1 MKKSLLI
8 NIFLKSLSFVIFC
21 LLFNTELLPAKE
33 IPIIANNPG
42 KIHFETISNSKGL
55 SQVTVLSI
63 CQDHFGF
70 LWIGTREGLNKYDGY
85 NFVYFKN
92 VPDNNNSLS
101 SDFISAIYEDTESR
115 LWVGTDNGLNY
126 YDRENNLFNRYHIN
140 EGSQNL
146 DQSNFINCIYRKNKD
161 ELWVG
166 SNNGLFSYVDSLKK
180 FKRLKLTDNH
190 RNNLVVNFIKK
201 INQQRLFIG
210 TNIGLFEFSNNRFTR
225 ISTEFNSSGKRGVAD
240 ENINDIAWDEESH
253 FWLGTN
259 NALIHMDRDFRI
271 IQKYNTSVSS
281 PLILTNNRIKSLL
294 FDDKKNLWI
303 GTEKGLS
310 IFSKNLNRV
319 FNFISEK
326 PNYANLS
333 NDEINCFY
341 RDKNQV
347 LWVGTNSGGLN
358 KFSWDRLRFSS
369 IEAGKSDGKHL
380 NNKDVYAIFE
390 DSNHI
395 LWFGTNHGLNRYDPK
410 SKQYKYYFDEEIYT
424 GSIGKIRSIISAP
437 GGKLWLGTYGGLI
450 LFNPRNGKYKKIAIN
465 VKRKNRQSHLIAS
478 LIPASSNILWIGTSN
493 QGLYS
498 YNLLDNNFKE
508 FRHDPMDSTTL
519 SSNKI
524 RTMLLNDDGSIWVG
538 TYGGGL
544 NLFDTKNLES
554 THYKNISG
562 NQLSLSSNFVY
573 SIYRNSPDE
582 LWIGTYGGGVNRF
595 NLKNKTFEH
604 FMMADGLPNEVVYAI
619 VGDGQGRLWMTTNN
633 GLSRLNTKFLNIQ
646 GKRSKRAFR
655 NYDIYD
661 GLLSNEFNFG
671 AYYKNHAGIIFFGNT
686 SGLNYFQPDDFFDS
700 SKFPAVEITG
710 VTLYSDDEESSF
722 HAIKNVSRADKISFS
737 YHTYFFTI
745 NFSALDFNNP
755 NKNRYAYM
763 LEGLDPDWIY
773 PDEGLHQANFT
784 SVAGGNYHFKVK
796 ASNSDGIWNESP
808 RVLEIDI
815 RPPVWLT
822 WWFKTLSGL
831 LIFLFA
837 FLFHHFRLAG
847 IKKHNLAL
855 ASVNMS
861 LNEQMNERKKAEAAL
876 FISEEKYRTI
886 TNNLRIGIYRS
897 DIKEDGR
904 LIEVNPAFLDLLGYQ
919 NKAEVLEKEIKEF
932 YQDPDERKKLVSR
945 IIQNR
950 FIRDEEIHLIKKDGQ
965 PIICS
970 NTSVVVSD
978 EDGNPL
984 YLDGILEDITEKK
997 RIEQAL
1003 KESEEKYRNFVERT
1017 LDAIII
1023 VQNGVFKFANKRCA
1037 EVLKTTVNNLLE
1049 NPFIDYIHPNER
1061 DKVNDMY
1068 FRRISGENVDPLYQS
1083 VLIDVDGK
1091 EINVEINAGLISYG
1105 NQPADLVFVRDIT
1118 ERLNLENQLRQI
1130 QKMEAIGLLAG
1141 GVAHDF
1147 NNILTIINGN
1157 AELALNEINPQN
1169 SIYRLIQEIHKS
1181 GERAANLTRQLLAFS
1196 RKQIIKPQVL
1206 NINSVIANMD
1216 KMLGRLIGEDISIK
1230 LILSPEVKD
1239 INADPGQI
1247 EQIMMNLVINA
1258 RDAILSEK
1266 NSKKPK
1272 LITVETNFGG
1282 MSKKLA
1288 NELRIIDQNKY
1299 IEISVTDTGVG
1310 IDKEI
1315 HTNIFDPFFT
1325 TKETGKG
1332 TGLGLSTVFGIVK
1345 QNGGEIKVDSASG
1358 RGSTF
1363 NIFWPIVDNKSIEV
1377 QDPEIEKRKTGG
1389 EEKILLVEDDPG
1401 VRSFARMA
1409 LQQSGYLVI
1418 EAENGKAAIKLI
1430 EKDKPQIDFLIT
1442 DIIMPE
1448 MNGHELA
1455 ENIKQ
1460 EYPEILILFTSGHT
1474 DRHIVHESAL
1484 KEGVSFLQKPYSATQ
1499 LNAKVREILDDQNG
1513 SD

>member
-1 MKKSLLI
+1 MKKLLLV
-8 NIFLKSLSFVIFC
+8 NIFVKSLSIVVICF
-21 LLFNTELLPAKE
+21 LFSTELLSAKE
-33 IPIIANNPG
+33 IPNITNDPG

-63 CQDHFGF
+63 CQDHFGY
-70 LWIGTREGLNKYDGY
+70 LWVGTREGLNKYDGY
-85 NFVYFKN
+85 NFTYFKN
-92 VPDNNNSLS
+92 MPDNKHSIS
-101 SDFISAIYEDTESR
+101 SDFISAIYEDKENR

-126 YDRENNLFNRYHIN
+126 YDRENNYFNRYHIN
-140 EGSQNL
+140 NGSQNL
-146 DQSNFINCIYRKNKD
+146 SQSNFIKCIYRKNKD

-166 SNNGLFSYVDSLKK
+166 SNNGLFSFVDSLKK
-180 FKRLKLTDNH
+180 FKRLKLTDSH
-190 RNNLVVNFIKK
+190 RNNIVISFIKK
-201 INQQRLFIG
+201 INQQRLFLG
-210 TNIGLFEFSNNRFTR
+210 TNIGLFEFSNNHFKR
-225 ISTEFNSSGKRGVAD
+225 ISTELNSSSQKGVAD
-240 ENINDIAWDEESH
+240 EYINDIVWNEESH
-253 FWLGTN
+253 FWVGTN
-259 NALIHMDRDFRI
+259 KTLIHMDQDLRI
-271 IQKYNTSVSS
+271 IEKYNTTVSS
-281 PLILTNNRIKSLL
+281 ALILSNNRIKSLS

-310 IFSKNLNRV
+310 IIDENLDRV
-319 FNFISEK
+319 VNFISEK
-326 PNYANLS
+326 PNYVNLS
-333 NDEINCFY
+333 NDEINCIY
-341 RDKNQV
+341 RDINQV

-358 KFSWDRLRFSS
+358 KFSWAQLRFSS
-369 IEAGKSDGKHL
+369 IEAGKRDGKHL
-380 NNKDVYAIFE
+380 SNKDVYAIFE
-390 DSNHI
+390 DLNHI
-395 LWFGTNHGLNRYDPK
+395 FWFGTNRGLNRYDPN
-410 SKQYKYYFDEEIYT
+410 SKQFKYYFFEEIHT
-424 GSIGKIRSIISAP
+424 GSIGKIRSIVDAR
-437 GGKLWLGTYGGLI
+437 GGNLWLGTYGGLI
-450 LFNPRNGKYKKIAIN
+450 LFHPQTGKYRKITIS
-465 VKRKNRQSHLIAS
+465 VKGKIRHSQLIAS
-478 LIPASSNILWIGTSN
+478 LINTSSNILWVGTSD

-498 YNLLDNNFKE
+498 YNIVENKFIE
-508 FRHDPMDSTTL
+508 FRHDPKDSSTL
-519 SSNKI
+519 SSNNI
-524 RTMLLNDDGSIWVG
+524 RTMILNDDGNIWVG

-544 NLFDTKNLES
+544 DFFNTRTKKF
-554 THYKNISG
+554 THNKNIPG
-562 NQLSLSSNFVY
+562 NPLSLSSDFVY
-573 SIYRNSPDE
+573 SIYKNSPDE

-595 NLKNKTFEH
+595 DLKNKTFEH
-604 FMMADGLPNEVVYAI
+604 FMMEDGLPNEVVYGI
-619 VGDGQGRLWMTTNN
+619 VGDGQGCLWMSTNN
-633 GLSRLNTKFLNIQ
+633 GLSRLNTKYLNIQ
-646 GKRSKRAFR
+646 GEREKRAFR
-655 NYDIYD
+655 NYDSFD

-671 AYYKNHAGIIFFGNT
+671 AYYKNHSDILFFGNT
-686 SGLNYFQPDDFFDS
+686 GGLNYFQPDDFFDS
-700 SKFPAVEITG
+700 NKLPSVEITG
-710 VTLYSDDEESSF
+710 VTLYSDDDESSF
-722 HAIKNVSRADKISFS
+722 HTIKNVSRADKISFS

-773 PDEGLHQANFT
+773 PEEGLHQANYT
-784 SVAGGNYHFKVK
+784 SVGGGNYRFKVK

-808 RVLEIDI
+808 RVLEIAI

-822 WWFKTLSGL
+822 WWFKTLFGL

-837 FLFHHFRLAG
+837 FLFHRFRLAG
-847 IKKHNLAL
+847 IKKYNLAL
-855 ASVNMS
+855 ASVNTS
-861 LNEQMNERKKAEAAL
+861 LKEQIDERKKAEAAL

-904 LIEVNPAFLDLLGYQ
+904 LIEVNPAFLELLGYQ

-932 YQDPDERKKLVSR
+932 YQDPGERKKLVKR

-950 FIRDEEIHLIKKDGQ
+950 FIRDEEIYLIKKDGQ

-1003 KESEEKYRNFVERT
+1003 KESEEKYRNFVERA
-1017 LDAIII
+1017 LDGIII
-1023 VQNGVFKFANKRCA
+1023 VQDSVLKFVNKRCA
-1037 EVLKTTVNNLLE
+1037 EILKTTVKDLLE
-1049 NPFIDYIHPNER
+1049 KPFIDYIHPNER

-1068 FRRISGENVDPLYQS
+1068 LRRISGEDVELLYQS
-1083 VLIDVDGK
+1083 VLIDMEGK
-1091 EINVEINAGLISYG
+1091 EVNVEINAGLISYG
-1105 NQPADLVFVRDIT
+1105 KQAADLVFIRDIT

-1157 AELALNEINPQN
+1157 AELALNEVNPQN

-1196 RKQIIKPQVL
+1196 RRQIIKPRVL

-1216 KMLGRLIGEDISIK
+1216 KMLGRLIGEDIVIK

-1272 LITVETNFGG
+1272 LIIVETNYGG

-1288 NELRIIDQNKY
+1288 NELRIIDPKKY
-1299 IEISVTDTGVG
+1299 IKISVTDTGVG

-1363 NIFWPIVDNKSIEV
+1363 TIFWPIEDNKKIEIL
-1377 QDPEIEKRKTGG
+1377 DPEVEKRDIGG

-1409 LQQSGYLVI
+1409 LQQSGYLVL
-1418 EAENGKAAIKLI
+1418 EADNGKEAIKLI
-1430 EKDKPQIDFLIT
+1430 EKDKPKIDFLIT

-1455 ENIKQ
+1455 EIVKR
-1460 EYPEILILFTSGHT
+1460 EYPDIFVLFTSGHT
-1474 DRHIVHESAL
+1474 DRHIVHQSAL
-1484 KEGVSFLQKPYSATQ
+1484 NEGVSFLQKPYSATQ
-1499 LNAKVREILDDQNG
+1499 LNTKVREILDEQNG
-1513 SD
+1513 SA